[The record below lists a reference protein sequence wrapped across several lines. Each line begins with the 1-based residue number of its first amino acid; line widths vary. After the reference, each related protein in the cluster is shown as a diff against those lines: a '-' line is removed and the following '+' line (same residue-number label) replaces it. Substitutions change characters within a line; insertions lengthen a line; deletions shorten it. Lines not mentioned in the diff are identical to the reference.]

1 MKIITNVFIKSLLLC
16 TFFFLISANAQQLN
30 KEQIKVAYIYN
41 FLKHINWPEEEK
53 KSHFVLGIYQDKK
66 FYDLLKNSF
75 KNKKV
80 KNKNISILLIT
91 NLNQASTNDL
101 FYIP

>member
-16 TFFFLISANAQQLN
+16 TFFILISASAQQLN

-41 FLKHINWPEEEK
+41 FLKHINWPDESK
-53 KSHFVLGIYQDKK
+53 KSQFVLGVYQDKE
-66 FYDLLKNSF
+66 FHDLLKNSF

-80 KNKNISILLIT
+80 KNKHISVVLIA
-91 NLNQASTNDL
+91 NLS
-101 FYIP
+101 